1 MIKKKITII
10 DYGAG
15 NIRSIER
22 ALNKIGYPTIITNNN
37 NEVKEAESLI
47 LPGVGAFNK
56 AMERLNELNLID
68 TITDYCKSGKPF
80 LGICLGM
87 QLLCSKSFEF
97 GETNGLNIIPGTVKN
112 ISEFKEF
119 NDNTKIPIIG
129 WYEVKNK
136 KKSLTSI
143 QSQNKVFYHIHS
155 FYCDLDEKENELF
168 TSSINGLNICT
179 GINKDNVYGF
189 QFHPEKSRVQGIEL
203 LNKFCDI
210 DY

>member
-22 ALNKIGYPTIITNNN
+22 TLDKIGYSTIITNNN
-37 NEVKEAESLI
+37 KEIRQADSII

-56 AMERLNELNLID
+56 AMEKLYELDLID
-68 TITDYCKSGKPF
+68 TIINYCATGKPF

-97 GETNGLNIIPGTVKN
+97 GETKGLNIIPGTVKK
-112 ISEFKEF
+112 ISEIKEF

-129 WYEVKNK
+129 WYEVKNVK
-136 KKSLTSI
+136 NSI
-143 QSQNKVFYHIHS
+143 ININNENKFFYHIHS
-155 FYCDLDEKENELF
+155 FYCDLDKKKDELF
-168 TSSINGLNICT
+168 ISSINDLNICT
-179 GINKDNVYGF
+179 GINKGNVYGF
-189 QFHPEKSRVQGIEL
+189 QFHPEKSRTQGIKL
-203 LNKFCDI
+203 LNQFCDI
-210 DY
+210 KY

>member
-68 TITDYCKSGKPF
+68 AITDYCKSGKPF

-155 FYCDLDEKENELF
+155 FYCDLDEKENE
-168 TSSINGLNICT
+168 
-179 GINKDNVYGF
+179 
-189 QFHPEKSRVQGIEL
+189 
-203 LNKFCDI
+203 
-210 DY
+210 